1 MLDCNMNLNTVPCNS
16 KRSSKCK
23 KAMKPLTKNAYRN
36 TKHMQPTTSEYQEYR
51 ILDLNRNFQQ
61 KRDNSNHYSTCLA
74 TESNKINKSFNEK
87 SCNTKSKKVQ
97 NDLKLKIIVHK
108 VYLEDYKYS
117 TFSSSNITRLSLP
130 CKSSNLIR
138 RIFEADPS
146 LTESCLIVMK
156 RKFQDSMYN
165 VCSCLNSILEK
176 LNIKLTK
183 ALCLNCEIYPGY
195 ISFKLKANNIKKY
208 LFVARVPICQ
218 NVLKYTIQQNF
229 SILSSNSKSST
240 QINKSKYFEQ
250 CKDNGTSFNDTLTYV
265 EDEKFNTHYSQLDR
279 SFIKDVTIDM
289 SHKNEAE
296 NSNEKKMTCIITEN
310 ISKYIQNLA
319 DFSCNNSRKNIGK
332 EISNT
337 MTSVDNCKE
346 RNRKYCKVLNSIEIN
361 CNEYDNVEK
370 YRKKIFDSN
379 NLIIKN
385 DTQLV
390 NNANCTCSSYKNFIE
405 TNTEIEDIFSNK
417 DLDSFSQTTG
427 TYEHNWTCLSNKKS
441 NLKNEVRNTNRCS
454 ITSFVQN
461 SEYDKQ
467 LVELNCNC
475 FSNNNINTVDK
486 QFDTQEN
493 DSLLNSAKVEIRCNS
508 CSCRCDDIIDIIV
521 IDDISKE
528 NIVCVFE
535 TSQNNFDAAKARNTD
550 YSKTMQISSNRN
562 NNLLTVQM
570 PRSKILSKEINV
582 STCYPQTVWLT
593 SEDDKNIST
602 VTETSNG
609 CNKIANFST
618 QTSIVSKKENKI
630 LSDINKEILDVED
643 GTQDFIT
650 SPERFSTSKERFRS
664 SGDSRSF
671 DISTEEYLRA
681 ENHSTYVTSNVSLY
695 CRSFATTSEFAMSDR
710 RDDFQKLK
718 FHERECVRS
727 RNGIHN
733 VTLATI
739 KHTTAFRKYLNDPAK
754 IRPQMILAMTKFCN
768 SIDKIKR
775 LIRAKLGRILFNN
788 KIRNNNKM
796 TKTFWGNKES
806 SEDTKRKKTSSKY
819 IRQVYTSC

>member
-1 MLDCNMNLNTVPCNS
+1 MLDCNMNLNTVSCNS
-16 KRSSKCK
+16 KRSSKYK
-23 KAMKPLTKNAYRN
+23 KAIKPLTKNAYRN
-36 TKHMQPTTSEYQEYR
+36 TKHMQPTTSEYQEHR

-61 KRDNSNHYSTCLA
+61 KRENSNHYSTCVA

-87 SCNTKSKKVQ
+87 SCNTESKKVQ

-108 VYLEDYKYS
+108 VYLEGYKYS
-117 TFSSSNITRLSLP
+117 TFLSSNITRLPLP

-156 RKFQDSMYN
+156 RKFKDSMYN
-165 VCSCLNSILEK
+165 VCSCLNNILEK

-218 NVLKYTIQQNF
+218 NVLKYTIQQDF

-240 QINKSKYFEQ
+240 QINESKYFEQ
-250 CKDNGTSFNDTLTYV
+250 CEDDDINFNDTLGYV
-265 EDEKFNTHYSQLDR
+265 EDEKFDTHYSQLDR
-279 SFIKDVTIDM
+279 SFIKDVTINI

-310 ISKYIQNLA
+310 VSKYIQNFA
-319 DFSCNNSRKNIGK
+319 VSSCNNSRKNIE

-337 MTSVDNCKE
+337 TTSVDNCEE

-361 CNEYDNVEK
+361 CDECDNVEK
-370 YRKKIFDSN
+370 CRKKVLDLN
-379 NLIIKN
+379 NSIIKN
-385 DTQLV
+385 DAQLV

-405 TNTEIEDIFSNK
+405 TSNEIEDIFSNK
-417 DLDSFSQTTG
+417 NLDSFSQTTG
-427 TYEHNWTCLSNKKS
+427 TYEHNWICLSNKKS
-441 NLKNEVRNTNRCS
+441 NLENEVCNTNRCS

-467 LVELNCNC
+467 LVELNYNR
-475 FSNNNINTVDK
+475 FSNNNINMVGK

-493 DSLLNSAKVEIRCNS
+493 DSSLNSAKVEIGCNS

-535 TSQNNFDAAKARNTD
+535 TSQNNFDAVKARNID
-550 YSKTMQISSNRN
+550 YSSNRN
-562 NNLLTVQM
+562 NNLLTIQM

-582 STCYPQTVWLT
+582 STCYPRTVWLT

-609 CNKIANFST
+609 CNEIANFST
-618 QTSIVSKKENKI
+618 QTSIVSKKGNKI

-650 SPERFSTSKERFRS
+650 SSERFSTSKERFRS

-671 DISTEEYLRA
+671 DTLTEEYLRV
-681 ENHSTYVTSNVSLY
+681 ENHSTYVTSNASLY

-718 FHERECVRS
+718 FHERECMRS

-733 VTLATI
+733 ITSATI
-739 KHTTAFRKYLNDPAK
+739 KHTTASRRYLNDPAK
-754 IRPQMILAMTKFCN
+754 IRPQIILAMTKFCN
-768 SIDKIKR
+768 SIDKIKH
-775 LIRAKLGRILFNN
+775 LIRAKLGRTLFNN
-788 KIRNNNKM
+788 KISNNNKM

-806 SEDTKRKKTSSKY
+806 SEDTRRKKTSAKY

>member
-16 KRSSKCK
+16 KRSSKYK
-23 KAMKPLTKNAYRN
+23 KVMKPLTKNAYRN
-36 TKHMQPTTSEYQEYR
+36 TKHMRLTTSEYQEHR

-61 KRDNSNHYSTCLA
+61 KKDNLNHYSTCLV

-87 SCNTKSKKVQ
+87 SCNTESKKVQ
-97 NDLKLKIIVHK
+97 NNLKLKIIVHK
-108 VYLEDYKYS
+108 IYLEDYKYS
-117 TFSSSNITRLSLP
+117 IFSSSNISRLSLP
-130 CKSSNLIR
+130 CKSSNLIK

-146 LTESCLIVMK
+146 LIESCLIVMK

-208 LFVARVPICQ
+208 LFVARVSICQ

-229 SILSSNSKSST
+229 SILSSNSKLST
-240 QINKSKYFEQ
+240 QINESKYFEQ
-250 CKDNGTSFNDTLTYV
+250 CKDNGTNFNDTLAYV
-265 EDEKFNTHYSQLDR
+265 EDEKFDTHYSPLDG
-279 SFIKDVTIDM
+279 SFIKDVAIDM
-289 SHKNEAE
+289 SPKSEAE
-296 NSNEKKMTCIITEN
+296 NSNEKKTCIITEN
-310 ISKYIQNLA
+310 VSKYIQNL
-319 DFSCNNSRKNIGK
+319 DFSCNNSQKSLKNISK

-337 MTSVDNCKE
+337 TSVDNCEE

-361 CNEYDNVEK
+361 CDEYDNVEK
-370 YRKKIFDSN
+370 CRKKVLDSN
-379 NLIIKN
+379 NSIIKN
-385 DTQLV
+385 DKQLV
-390 NNANCTCSSYKNFIE
+390 NNANCTCSSYNFIE
-405 TNTEIEDIFSNK
+405 TSNEIEDIFSNK
-417 DLDSFSQTTG
+417 DLDSFSQTTD

-441 NLKNEVRNTNRCS
+441 NLENEVCNTNRCS

-475 FSNNNINTVDK
+475 FSNNNINTIDK

-493 DSLLNSAKVEIRCNS
+493 DSSLNSAKVEIGCNS

-521 IDDISKE
+521 IDDIAKE

-535 TSQNNFDAAKARNTD
+535 TSQNNFDAVKARNTK

-562 NNLLTVQM
+562 NNLLSTVQM
-570 PRSKILSKEINV
+570 PRSKTLSKEINM
-582 STCYPQTVWLT
+582 STCYPRTVWLT

-609 CNKIANFST
+609 CNEIANFST
-618 QTSIVSKKENKI
+618 QTSIVSKKGNKI

-650 SPERFSTSKERFRS
+650 SPERFSTSKGRFRS

-681 ENHSTYVTSNVSLY
+681 ENHSTYVTSNASLY

-733 VTLATI
+733 VTSTI

-775 LIRAKLGRILFNN
+775 LIRTKLGKTLFNN
-788 KIRNNNKM
+788 KISNNNKM
-796 TKTFWGNKES
+796 TKPFWGNKES
-806 SEDTKRKKTSSKY
+806 SEDTRRKKTSGEY